1 MSNNHVNSQALAE
14 ALPHL
19 PTNPGV
25 YLFKDSRGEV
35 LYVGKAV
42 NLKNRVGSYLR
53 DPAGPKTALLV
64 QRLRQVDFLVTATER
79 EALILERNLIKEHR
93 PRYNINLRDDKNFL
107 CLRLDLKDPAPR
119 LGLVRR
125 FAPDGARYFGPYTS
139 SAAVRELIKFMKRVF
154 RLRSCRDRG
163 VPKRARPCLNYQ
175 VGQCL
180 APCCG
185 MVSLAEY
192 RLAAQ
197 EALLFLQ
204 GKGKQLRRELAEK
217 MRQASADLRFE
228 EAADLRDRLA
238 LLDRSL
244 AEQVTHTPNF
254 KDQDAL
260 GLAREGDA
268 AMIVVLLVRG
278 GRVTDSLPYFFSNG
292 HDTEPDL
299 LEAFLK
305 QYYSPDRF
313 VPDEILVPQRL
324 EDQEALVELLAEQKG
339 APVQL
344 LFPRQGARRQLLTLA
359 RENAQAALT
368 RQLSLGPQLDPAV
381 ELQERLKLTA
391 PPRRLACLDIS
402 NLQGNQAVGSMAVFI
417 DGQPHKPSYR
427 RYRIKEVD
435 GQNDP
440 AMLAEI
446 IRRQFGGPD
455 ASLPDLLVID
465 GGLGQLSVACKT
477 LEDLELS
484 EKLPVIG
491 LAKAGTLAS
500 GQAVRD
506 RLYLPGRKNPLFPP
520 ARSPALLLL
529 MRLRDE
535 AHRFAVSYHRKKAR
549 QQALQSILIQVPGL
563 GPKRRRLLLTHFKDL
578 MALKEASLEELLAV
592 PGLPRP
598 VAENLQESVKRI
610 YLRKTRE
617 TEKRKTFLRLSLN
630 LLLGQTKPTV
640 PLLITEQGF
649 QELLLAK
656 IRPEG
661 LGKIQFRVGQL
672 PQEKI
677 ADPVFPAG
685 PDQEIRIRHIFGVK
699 LLAKNFM
706 RNILGLERAVLHL
719 FPQAP
724 RGPDKFTAGTV
735 A

>member
-1 MSNNHVNSQALAE
+1 MSNHDNSPALAE
-14 ALPHL
+14 ALPHI
-19 PTNPGV
+19 PTNPGI

-35 LYVGKAV
+35 LYVGKAI

-53 DPAGPKTALLV
+53 DPAGPRTALLV
-64 QRLRQVDFLVTATER
+64 QRLRQVDFMVTATER
-79 EALILERNLIKEHR
+79 EALILERNLIKEHH

-125 FAPDGARYFGPYTS
+125 FAPDGARYFGPFTS
-139 SAAVRELIKFMKRVF
+139 SAAVRELLKFMKRVF

-175 VGQCL
+175 LGQCL

-185 MVSLAEY
+185 MVSLEDY

-204 GKGKQLRRELAEK
+204 GKGKQLRRELAHK
-217 MRQASADLRFE
+217 MARAAADLRFE
-228 EAADLRDRLA
+228 EAANLRDRLT
-238 LLDRSL
+238 LLDRTL

-254 KDQDAL
+254 KDQDAI

-278 GRVTDSLPYFFSNG
+278 GRVTGSLPYFFSNG
-292 HDTEPDL
+292 HDTEIDL

-313 VPDEILVPQRL
+313 VPDEILVPQFL
-324 EDQEALVELLAEQKG
+324 EGQDALMELLAEQKG
-339 APVQL
+339 AAVHL
-344 LFPRQGARRQLLTLA
+344 FFPRQGARRKLLNLA
-359 RENAQAALT
+359 QENARAALT

-381 ELQERLKLTA
+381 ELQERLKLSDS
-391 PPRRLACLDIS
+391 PRRLACLDIS
-402 NLQGNQAVGSMAVFI
+402 NLQGNQAVGSMAVFV
-417 DGQPHKPSYR
+417 DGQPHQSSYR
-427 RYRIKEVD
+427 RYRIKEED

-446 IRRQFGGPD
+446 VHRQFGGPD

-465 GGLGQLSVACKT
+465 GGLGQLAVVCKT
-477 LEDLELS
+477 LEDLGLAG
-484 EKLPVIG
+484 KLPIVG
-491 LAKAGTLAS
+491 LAKAGVLAT
-500 GQAVRD
+500 GEPVRD

-549 QQALQSILIQVPGL
+549 QQALQSILTQVPGL
-563 GPKRRRLLLTHFKDL
+563 GPKRRRLLLTHFSDL
-578 MALKEASLEELLAV
+578 TALRQASLTELLKV

-598 VAENLQESVKRI
+598 VAENLLEI
-610 YLRKTRE
+610 LRD
-617 TEKRKTFLRLSLN
+617 
-630 LLLGQTKPTV
+630 
-640 PLLITEQGF
+640 
-649 QELLLAK
+649 
-656 IRPEG
+656 
-661 LGKIQFRVGQL
+661 
-672 PQEKI
+672 EKI
-677 ADPVFPAG
+677 NEVR
-685 PDQEIRIRHIFGVK
+685 ENRRTT
-699 LLAKNFM
+699 NS
-706 RNILGLERAVLHL
+706 
-719 FPQAP
+719 
-724 RGPDKFTAGTV
+724 
-735 A
+735 

>member
-1 MSNNHVNSQALAE
+1 MSNNHVTSPALAQ
-14 ALPHL
+14 ALPHI

-53 DPAGPKTALLV
+53 DQTGPRTALLV
-64 QRLRQVDFLVTATER
+64 QRLTQVDFLVTATER

-119 LGLVRR
+119 LALVRR

-139 SAAVRELIKFMKRVF
+139 SAAVRELLKFMKRVF

-175 VGQCL
+175 LGQCL

-185 MVSLAEY
+185 LVSLEEY
-192 RLAAQ
+192 HQAAQ

-204 GKGKQLRRELAEK
+204 GRGKKLRRELAEK
-217 MRQASADLRFE
+217 MHQAAADLRFE
-228 EAADLRDRLA
+228 EAAGFRDRLA

-244 AEQVTHTPNF
+244 AQQVTHTPNF
-254 KDQDAL
+254 QDQDAL

-278 GRVTDSLPYFFSNG
+278 GRVTGSLPYFFTNG
-292 HDTEPDL
+292 DDADTDL

-313 VPDEILVPQRL
+313 VPDEILSPLRL
-324 EDQEALVELLAEQKG
+324 AGQEALLELLAEQKG

-344 LFPRQGARRQLLTLA
+344 LFPRQGPRRQLLSLA
-359 RENAQAALT
+359 AENAAAALQ
-368 RQLSLGPQLDPAV
+368 RQLSLGPQIDPGV
-381 ELQERLKLTA
+381 ELQERLKLTT
-391 PPRRLACLDIS
+391 PLRRLACLDIS
-402 NLQGNQAVGSMAVFI
+402 NLQGNQAVGAMAVFW
-417 DGQPHKPSYR
+417 DGQPDKSAYR
-427 RYRIKEVD
+427 RYRIKEVE

-465 GGLGQLSVACKT
+465 GGLGQLSLACKT
-477 LEDLELS
+477 LEDLGLA

-500 GQAVRD
+500 GQPVRD
-506 RLYLPGRKNPLFPP
+506 RLYLPGRKNPMFLP
-520 ARSPALLLL
+520 ANSPGLLLL

-535 AHRFAVSYHRKKAR
+535 AHRFAVSFHRKKAR
-549 QQALQSILIQVPGL
+549 EMALQSILTQVPGL
-563 GPKRRRLLLTHFKDL
+563 GPKRRRLLLTHFSDID
-578 MALKEASLEELLAV
+578 ALSRASLEELLTV

-598 VAENLQESVKRI
+598 VAENL
-610 YLRKTRE
+610 L
-617 TEKRKTFLRLSLN
+617 
-630 LLLGQTKPTV
+630 
-640 PLLITEQGF
+640 
-649 QELLLAK
+649 
-656 IRPEG
+656 
-661 LGKIQFRVGQL
+661 
-672 PQEKI
+672 
-677 ADPVFPAG
+677 
-685 PDQEIRIRHIFGVK
+685 
-699 LLAKNFM
+699 
-706 RNILGLERAVLHL
+706 AVLS
-719 FPQAP
+719 
-724 RGPDKFTAGTV
+724 DKQNAAV
-735 A
+735 D

>member
-1 MSNNHVNSQALAE
+1 M
-14 ALPHL
+14 
-19 PTNPGV
+19 
-25 YLFKDSRGEV
+25 
-35 LYVGKAV
+35 
-42 NLKNRVGSYLR
+42 
-53 DPAGPKTALLV
+53 
-64 QRLRQVDFLVTATER
+64 
-79 EALILERNLIKEHR
+79 
-93 PRYNINLRDDKNFL
+93 PR
-107 CLRLDLKDPAPR
+107 
-119 LGLVRR
+119 
-125 FAPDGARYFGPYTS
+125 
-139 SAAVRELIKFMKRVF
+139 
-154 RLRSCRDRG
+154 RS
-163 VPKRARPCLNYQ
+163 RPCLNYQ

-185 MVSLAEY
+185 MVSLAQY

-238 LLDRSL
+238 LLDRTL

-254 KDQDAL
+254 QDQDAL

-268 AMIVVLLVRG
+268 VMIVVLLVRG
-278 GRVTDSLPYFFSNG
+278 GRVTGSLPYFFSNG
-292 HDTEPDL
+292 HDTDTDL

-324 EDQEALVELLAEQKG
+324 EGQEALVELLAEQKG
-339 APVQL
+339 ASVQL
-344 LFPRQGARRQLLTLA
+344 LFPRQGARRRLLTLA
-359 RENAQAALT
+359 QENAQAALT

-402 NLQGNQAVGSMAVFI
+402 NLQGNQAVGAMAVFV

-427 RYRIKEVD
+427 RYRIREVD

-455 ASLPDLLVID
+455 AFLPDLLVID
-465 GGLGQLSVACKT
+465 GGLGQLSVARKT
-477 LEDLELS
+477 LEELELS

-491 LAKAGTLAS
+491 LAKAGTLAG

-549 QQALQSILIQVPGL
+549 QQALQSVLIQVPGL
-563 GPKRRRLLLTHFKDL
+563 GPKRR
-578 MALKEASLEELLAV
+578 
-592 PGLPRP
+592 
-598 VAENLQESVKRI
+598 
-610 YLRKTRE
+610 
-617 TEKRKTFLRLSLN
+617 
-630 LLLGQTKPTV
+630 
-640 PLLITEQGF
+640 
-649 QELLLAK
+649 
-656 IRPEG
+656 
-661 LGKIQFRVGQL
+661 QFV
-672 PQEKI
+672 I
-677 ADPVFPAG
+677 NSF
-685 PDQEIRIRHIFGVK
+685 
-699 LLAKNFM
+699 
-706 RNILGLERAVLHL
+706 
-719 FPQAP
+719 
-724 RGPDKFTAGTV
+724 
-735 A
+735 